1 MTIEVEGLKGLPSY
15 IHFEKVERP
24 EITYSLIK
32 KNSRVYLY
40 LNVGGKSVRIASISV
55 KYFEDVMS
63 FAAKL
68 AKKIGEN
75 QAILNEENG
84 DKLLIFM
91 RVRPIISYDR
101 IVRLKKVITSLEST
115 ELWFWAWKMRVEPRR
130 APSAFVKLYGV

>member
-1 MTIEVEGLKGLPSY
+1 MKGLPSY

-24 EITYSLIK
+24 EITYSLTRK
-32 KNSRVYLY
+32 KNNRVYLS
-40 LNVGGKSVRIASISV
+40 LNVGSKSVRIASISI

-63 FAAKL
+63 FATKL
-68 AKKIGEN
+68 AKKISEK

-101 IVRLKKVITSLEST
+101 IVRLEKVITNLEPA
-115 ELWFWAWKMRVEPRR
+115 ELWFWAWKMRAEPRR
-130 APSAFVKLYGV
+130 AAAAFVRLYGV